1 MVTAKLASRQLA
13 LAGGAVVALTALGA
27 VLSSIDPR
35 LAGATRPHATL
46 TGSLGDAL
54 SILQNNARVLAAPF
68 LLWLFGFPASRTGRL
83 AGDVLVALLAAASA
97 VPVGLELGRWHA
109 RLLPFL
115 PQLPLE
121 WAALAV
127 AISAWL
133 ATRHNHAQPLQLA
146 LLAALTLALLAAA
159 AALETW
165 ATPHRQTWPADNR
178 QDWNGTRDAR
188 APWVPAGCLRAGFCA
203 AGGPPAS
210 RSHAPFPSL
219 RSVPLARLDGA
230 VRATSTTRPP
240 QGGIT

>member
-1 MVTAKLASRQLA
+1 MI
-13 LAGGAVVALTALGA
+13 ALTALGA
-27 VLSSIDPR
+27 LLSSIDPR
-35 LAGATRPHATL
+35 LAGTTRPHATL

-68 LLWLFGFPASRTGRL
+68 LLWLLGFPASRTGRL
-83 AGDVLVALLAAASA
+83 AGDMLVALLAAASA

-133 ATRHNHAQPLQLA
+133 AARHNHAQPSQLA
-146 LLAALTLALLAAA
+146 LLAALTLALLVAA

-165 ATPHRQTWPADNR
+165 ATPHRQTRPAANR
-178 QDWNGTRDAR
+178 QDSNGAR
-188 APWVPAGCLRAGFCA
+188 
-203 AGGPPAS
+203 
-210 RSHAPFPSL
+210 
-219 RSVPLARLDGA
+219 
-230 VRATSTTRPP
+230 
-240 QGGIT
+240 

>member
-1 MVTAKLASRQLA
+1 MVTAKLAPRRLA
-13 LAGGAVVALTALGA
+13 LAAGAVIALTALGA
-27 VLSSIDPR
+27 LLSSIDPR
-35 LAGATRPHATL
+35 LAGTTRPHATL
-46 TGSLGDAL
+46 TGNLGDAL

-68 LLWLFGFPASRTGRL
+68 LLYLFRFPASRTGRL
-83 AGDVLVALLAAASA
+83 AGDLLVALLAAANA

-133 ATRHNHAQPLQLA
+133 TTRHNHAHLSQLA
-146 LLAALTLALLAAA
+146 LLATLALALLVAA

-165 ATPHRQTWPADNR
+165 ATPHRQTRSADNR
-178 QDWNGTRDAR
+178 QNWNGTRDAR
-188 APWVPAGCLRAGFCA
+188 ALWVPAGCLRAGFCA
-203 AGGPPAS
+203 AGGPLAS

-219 RSVPLARLDGA
+219 RSVPLARLAGA